1 MEGLSLKKIYALIR
15 EDLKSLSV
23 YDFMR
28 LWKILFEFLKEKVIE
43 QLNKLPKNKIDLI
56 IRQRRLKT
64 NFNNFLG

>member
-28 LWKILFEFLKEKVIE
+28 LWKILFEFLKEKRGIASFKGVATVDGEIVCSA
-43 QLNKLPKNKIDLI
+43 DLMCAK
-56 IRQRRLKT
+56 RR
-64 NFNNFLG
+64 G

>member
-28 LWKILFEFLKEKVIE
+28 LWKILFEFLGSVQSKY
-43 QLNKLPKNKIDLI
+43 
-56 IRQRRLKT
+56 
-64 NFNNFLG
+64 